1 MTLRRVVKKK
11 RETRALR
18 GEERPTLGVSEDGSG
33 CSLARRGH
41 PIADRAVTRGVF
53 AAHCPERPA
62 VKFFI
67 QDMLSGFPAA

>member
-18 GEERPTLGVSEDGSG
+18 GEKRPTLGGSEDGSG
-33 CSLARRGH
+33 CSLARREH
-41 PIADRAVTRGVF
+41 PVADRAVTRGVF
-53 AAHCPERPA
+53 AAPCPKRPA
-62 VKFFI
+62 VEFFI

>member
-18 GEERPTLGVSEDGSG
+18 GKERPTLGVSEDGSG

-41 PIADRAVTRGVF
+41 PVADGAVTRGVF
-53 AAHCPERPA
+53 AAPCRERPA
-62 VKFFI
+62 VEFFI
-67 QDMLSGFPAA
+67 QDLLSGFPAA

>member
-11 RETRALR
+11 RETGALP
-18 GEERPTLGVSEDGSG
+18 GEERQTLGVSEDSSV

-53 AAHCPERPA
+53 AAPCPERPA

-67 QDMLSGFPAA
+67 QDM